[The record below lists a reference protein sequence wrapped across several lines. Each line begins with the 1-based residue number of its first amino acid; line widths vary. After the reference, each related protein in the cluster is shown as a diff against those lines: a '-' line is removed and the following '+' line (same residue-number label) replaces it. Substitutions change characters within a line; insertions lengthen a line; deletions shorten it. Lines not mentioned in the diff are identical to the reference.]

1 MKLEI
6 VAKNYRVT
14 DRLEQ
19 ILAAK
24 TRRLDK
30 YFPDADTPCKI
41 VLTDLGRQTKMEI
54 SINYHGTHLRSEVV
68 GDTMYYNID
77 QCLPKLERQIVKH
90 REKLNQSFHLPER
103 PTEFEYVS
111 DVDMTPPEITKVK
124 SFDISRMTA
133 EEAAE
138 NLDMVDHDFYVFVN
152 SETNE
157 VEIVYRRK
165 DGKIGLLQ
173 PHAEEE

>member
-54 SINYHGTHLRSEVV
+54 SINYHGTHL
-68 GDTMYYNID
+68 
-77 QCLPKLERQIVKH
+77 
-90 REKLNQSFHLPER
+90 F
-103 PTEFEYVS
+103 
-111 DVDMTPPEITKVK
+111 
-124 SFDISRMTA
+124 
-133 EEAAE
+133 
-138 NLDMVDHDFYVFVN
+138 
-152 SETNE
+152 
-157 VEIVYRRK
+157 
-165 DGKIGLLQ
+165 
-173 PHAEEE
+173 

>member
-1 MKLEI
+1 MGHTGA
-6 VAKNYRVT
+6 V
-14 DRLEQ
+14 
-19 ILAAK
+19 
-24 TRRLDK
+24 
-30 YFPDADTPCKI
+30 
-41 VLTDLGRQTKMEI
+41 
-54 SINYHGTHLRSEVV
+54 
-68 GDTMYYNID
+68 
-77 QCLPKLERQIVKH
+77 
-90 REKLNQSFHLPER
+90 R
-103 PTEFEYVS
+103 PA